1 MPSVPWFRE
10 ASETCLNT
18 WIRGIHLSWMRGPA
32 LCCGWLVARE
42 ACSHA
47 SEMARAS
54 TMLCLCVCV
63 CGVCEGVHMRARA
76 PERHARANSTH
87 TRQQETRGLSPSR
100 GSPNRPA
107 HRADRSNARRTN
119 PAASP
124 DEGARASGTFRQ
136 TKRERLRP
144 EPACQGRNGRPQR
157 VAPSP
162 TDSRPPLHAGN
173 NGCTYTPYQRRKR
186 WQPAEHGGLTKQ
198 HGPASARQTRTR

>member
-1 MPSVPWFRE
+1 
-10 ASETCLNT
+10 
-18 WIRGIHLSWMRGPA
+18 MRGPA
-32 LCCGWLVARE
+32 LCCGWLVTRAARW
-42 ACSHA
+42 
-47 SEMARAS
+47 RAQPPS
-54 TMLCLCVCV
+54 FVCVCV
-63 CGVCEGVHMRARA
+63 RVVSVWGVNLRARA
-76 PERHARANSTH
+76 PERHV
-87 TRQQETRGLSPSR
+87 QETRGLSPSR

-173 NGCTYTPYQRRKR
+173 SGCTCTPHQRRKR

-198 HGPASARQTRTR
+198 HGPGSARQTRTR

>member
-1 MPSVPWFRE
+1 MVVCWVGLVGGLGGWSGGKPSCHYITVMQPMCRYTVVG
-10 ASETCLNT
+10 SQVGCL
-18 WIRGIHLSWMRGPA
+18 G
-32 LCCGWLVARE
+32 CGMVGG
-42 ACSHA
+42 
-47 SEMARAS
+47 
-54 TMLCLCVCV
+54 LCVWCV
-63 CGVCEGVHMRARA
+63 WGVHMRARA

-124 DEGARASGTFRQ
+124 DEGARANGTFRQ
-136 TKRERLRP
+136 TRRERLQP

-173 NGCTYTPYQRRKR
+173 NGRTYTPYQRRKR

>member
-1 MPSVPWFRE
+1 MPEHLDPWNTPVMDAWSCIVLWMVGGPRSMLARQRDGARKHNALSVCAW
-10 ASETCLNT
+10 C
-18 WIRGIHLSWMRGPA
+18 
-32 LCCGWLVARE
+32 
-42 ACSHA
+42 
-47 SEMARAS
+47 
-54 TMLCLCVCV
+54 
-63 CGVCEGVHMRARA
+63 VCEGA
-76 PERHARANSTH
+76 HARTCPGTPRACQLNTH
-87 TRQQETRGLSPSR
+87 APTGTRGLSPSR

-173 NGCTYTPYQRRKR
+173 NGCTYTPHQRRKR

>member
-1 MPSVPWFRE
+1 MPEHLDPW
-10 ASETCLNT
+10 NT
-18 WIRGIHLSWMRGPA
+18 PVMDAWSCIVLWMVGGPRSMLARQRDGARKHNALS
-32 LCCGWLVARE
+32 LCA
-42 ACSHA
+42 
-47 SEMARAS
+47 
-54 TMLCLCVCV
+54 
-63 CGVCEGVHMRARA
+63 CGVCVGGVHMRARA

-87 TRQQETRGLSPSR
+87 TRQLEARGLSPSR

>member
-1 MPSVPWFRE
+1 MTERKNYGHSVPWFRE
-10 ASETCLNT
+10 ASDTCLNT
-18 WIRGIHLSWMRGPA
+18 SSRGIHLSCMRGPA
-32 LCCGWLVARE
+32 LCCGW
-42 ACSHA
+42 
-47 SEMARAS
+47 RAQAQCFVS
-54 TMLCLCVCV
+54 VCV
-63 CGVCEGVHMRARA
+63 VCVRGVHMRARA

>member
-1 MPSVPWFRE
+1 M
-10 ASETCLNT
+10 
-18 WIRGIHLSWMRGPA
+18 
-32 LCCGWLVARE
+32 
-42 ACSHA
+42 
-47 SEMARAS
+47 
-54 TMLCLCVCV
+54 
-63 CGVCEGVHMRARA
+63 
-76 PERHARANSTH
+76 
-87 TRQQETRGLSPSR
+87 SPSR

-107 HRADRSNARRTN
+107 HRANRSNARRTN

-198 HGPASARQTRTR
+198 HGPASARQARTRSMPTKAIPHARASLARTSSGVGNAILRQPPQGPHANQTSDWSNKATLQYRCSTPI

>member
-1 MPSVPWFRE
+1 MGIQSAISSLVPGGVGHMPEHLDPW
-10 ASETCLNT
+10 NT
-18 WIRGIHLSWMRGPA
+18 PVMDAWSCIVLWMVGGP
-32 LCCGWLVARE
+32 RN
-42 ACSHA
+42 
-47 SEMARAS
+47 EMARAS
-54 TMLCLCVCV
+54 TMLCLCVC
-63 CGVCEGVHMRARA
+63 GVRVGVHMRARA

-198 HGPASARQTRTR
+198 HGPASACQTRTR